1 MQVTRNNQPLTPEE
15 QEELGRLKVM
25 VEKAIA
31 DGILSKTEEDMIRSA
46 VLSHHGTHELYY
58 QELQM
63 CRELITEIKGYWW
76 PKPMIHSKP
85 RHPRH
90 RTIPEQSIS

>member
-63 CRELITEIKGYWW
+63 CRELITEKVNQGLLVAETYD
-76 PKPMIHSKP
+76 SL
-85 RHPRH
+85 
-90 RTIPEQSIS
+90 

>member
-1 MQVTRNNQPLTPEE
+1 MGNAIIQPEVNMQFTRNNQPLTPEE

-63 CRELITEIKGYWW
+63 CRELITEKVNQGLLVAETYD
-76 PKPMIHSKP
+76 SL
-85 RHPRH
+85 
-90 RTIPEQSIS
+90 